1 MVPDFFDLTYLSKGS
16 AIQRHGFRAIVS
28 SGILNLLKDFN
39 PLVIGTLPLDLFADK
54 SDIDIICCCDDPE
67 KLCSIFHHCIK
78 KNLSGVDSVIV
89 NFEFDGFDFEIVGQP
104 VPVTEQIAYRHM
116 VVEWNILAA
125 NDDAFRGEI
134 IRLKKSG
141 MKTEPAFAQLLQL
154 DGDPYQALL
163 SYSL

>member
-1 MVPDFFDLTYLSKGS
+1 VM
-16 AIQRHGFRAIVS
+16 
-28 SGILNLLKDFN
+28 
-39 PLVIGTLPLDLFADK
+39 
-54 SDIDIICCCDDPE
+54 
-67 KLCSIFHHCIK
+67 
-78 KNLSGVDSVIV
+78 
-89 NFEFDGFDFEIVGQP
+89 
-104 VPVTEQIAYRHM
+104 EQVAYRHM

-125 NDDAFRGEI
+125 NDDNFRGEI